1 MKKLVLLLQIVPMF
15 SFGQNVQL
23 TTNYQINHFRKNNDK
38 PNVIFIMADDIG
50 IGDISSYGAK
60 MITTPNI
67 DQLAKEGI
75 KFNNYYANGAVC
87 TPTRYSVLTGRYP
100 FRNKKLNSQNWV
112 GDQLI
117 EINRLT
123 IAKIF
128 KSNGY
133 STAAVGKWHL
143 GFGHNSEPDYSRTLI
158 SGPLDLGFDYFFGLA
173 RNHNDLIR
181 GYIEN
186 DRLLGIDPNENY
198 RKANKKGDKVK
209 GLLEERKDDEVNAL
223 LTERAL
229 TFISRNKNNPF
240 FLYFTPTIAH
250 THITPHKKF
259 RGISMA
265 GQYGDFIQELDF
277 YVGKIIKLID
287 ELDLFEKTIIIFTSD
302 NGGQL
307 KDHITAGIGLNLS
320 DDSKGVGKKSKSA
333 KIVAKKMGHRT
344 NLNLKGGK
352 GSPFEGGFRVP
363 MILKWPNKI
372 NKTVSSNRLVCS
384 ADFFKTFASLFGQQ
398 ANFED
403 GEDSFSFSDIFT
415 DKKVNNIRVDVA
427 LYSKKAISYIN
438 KNWKLIKYNND
449 KANKNQLF
457 NLKQDPFEKNNLMTK
472 NPQKYKSM
480 TLQLK
485 NIIKNG
491 H

>member
-1 MKKLVLLLQIVPMF
+1 MKELTFLIVIILIF
-15 SFGQNVQL
+15 SFGENIEL
-23 TTNYQINHFRKNNDK
+23 APNYKINQFNKNNDT

-60 MITTPNI
+60 MIKTPNI
-67 DQLAKEGI
+67 DQLANKGI
-75 KFNNYYANGAVC
+75 RFENYYANGAVC

-100 FRNKKLNSQNWV
+100 FRNKKLNYEDWS

-117 EINRLT
+117 EMNRLT
-123 IAKIF
+123 TAQLF
-128 KSNGY
+128 KKSGY
-133 STAAVGKWHL
+133 KTAAIGKWHL
-143 GFGHNSEPDYSRTLI
+143 GFGKNGKPDFGKTLT
-158 SGPLDLGFDYFFGLA
+158 SGPLDFGFDYFFGLA
-173 RNHNDLIR
+173 RNHNDLVR

-198 RKANKKGDKVK
+198 YKANQNGDKVK

-259 RGISMA
+259 RGTSSA

-277 YVGKIIKLID
+277 YVGKIVQLID
-287 ELDLFEKTIIIFTSD
+287 ELDLSKKTIFVFTSD

-307 KDHITAGIGLNLS
+307 KDHHTAGIGLNLS
-320 DDSKGVGKKSKSA
+320 DKGNEVEKKSKTA
-333 KIVAKKMGHRT
+333 KIVAKKMGHKT

-363 MILKWPNKI
+363 MILKWSGKLSPG
-372 NKTVSSNRLVCS
+372 TSSDRLICS
-384 ADFFKTFASLFGQQ
+384 ADFFKTFASLLDQQ
-398 ANFED
+398 TTLGS
-403 GEDSFSFSDIFT
+403 GEDSFNFIDTFT
-415 DKKVNNIRVDVA
+415 DKQVENKRIDVA

-438 KNWKLIKYNND
+438 KDWKLIKFNNE
-449 KANKNQLF
+449 KSNKNELY
-457 NLKQDPFEKNNLMTK
+457 NLEKDPFERNNLAIK
-472 NPQKYKSM
+472 NPQTHKMMSLR
-480 TLQLK
+480 LQKL
-485 NIIKNG
+485 IVNG

>member
-1 MKKLVLLLQIVPMF
+1 MKKLIILLLMAQIF
-15 SFGQNVQL
+15 SFGQNSQF
-23 TTNYQINHFRKNNDK
+23 TTNYQINHFSKNDDK
-38 PNVIFIMADDIG
+38 PNIIFIMSDDIG

-60 MITTPNI
+60 LIKTPNI
-67 DQLAKEGI
+67 DQLVKDGI
-75 KFNNYYANGAVC
+75 KFNNYYANGSVC

-100 FRNKKLNSQNWV
+100 FRNKKLNAQNWV

-128 KSNGY
+128 KINGY
-133 STAAVGKWHL
+133 STAAIGKWHL
-143 GFGHNSEPDYSRTLI
+143 GFGHNSEPDYSRTLM

-186 DRLLGIDPNENY
+186 DRLIGLDPNENY
-198 RKANKKGDKVK
+198 RKANRNGDKVK
-209 GLLEERKDDEVNAL
+209 GLLQERKDDEVNAL

-259 RGISMA
+259 RGISKA
-265 GQYGDFIQELDF
+265 GQYGDFVQELDF
-277 YVGKIIKLID
+277 YVGKIIKLVN
-287 ELDLFEKTIIIFTSD
+287 ELDISEKTIIIFTSD

-307 KDHITAGIGLNLS
+307 KDHFTAGIGLNVS
-320 DDSKGVGKKSKSA
+320 DDTKDVVKKSKSA
-333 KIVAKKMGHRT
+333 KIVAKKMGHKT

-372 NKTVSSNRLVCS
+372 PKRASSDRLVCS
-384 ADFFKTFASLFGQQ
+384 ADFFKTFASLFDEL
-398 ANFED
+398 ANFEG
-403 GEDSFSFSDIFT
+403 GEDSFSFLDIFT
-415 DKKVNNIRVDVA
+415 DKKVNNIRTDVA

-438 KNWKLIKYNND
+438 KNWKLIKYNNE
-449 KANKNQLF
+449 KTNKNQLF
-457 NLKQDPFEKNNLMTK
+457 NLRLDPFEKNNLIKK
-472 NPQKYKSM
+472 NPQQYKLM
-480 TLQLK
+480 TVQLK
-485 NIIKNG
+485 KIIKNG

>member
-1 MKKLVLLLQIVPMF
+1 MAPIF
-15 SFGQNVQL
+15 SFGQNSQF
-23 TTNYQINHFRKNNDK
+23 TTNYQINHFSKNDDK
-38 PNVIFIMADDIG
+38 PNIIFIMSDDIG

-60 MITTPNI
+60 MIKTPNI
-67 DQLAKEGI
+67 DQLVKEGI
-75 KFNNYYANGAVC
+75 KFNNYYANGSVC

-100 FRNKKLNSQNWV
+100 FRNKKLNAQNWV

-123 IAKIF
+123 IAEIF
-128 KSNGY
+128 KINGY
-133 STAAVGKWHL
+133 STAAIGKWHL
-143 GFGHNSEPDYSRTLI
+143 GFGHNSEPDYSTTLM

-186 DRLLGIDPNENY
+186 DRLIGLDPNENY
-198 RKANKKGDKVK
+198 RKANRNGDKVK
-209 GLLEERKDDEVNAL
+209 GLLQERKDDEVNAL

-259 RGISMA
+259 RGKSKA
-265 GQYGDFIQELDF
+265 GQYGDFVQELDF
-277 YVGKIIKLID
+277 YVGKIIKLVY
-287 ELDLFEKTIIIFTSD
+287 ELDISEKTIIIFTSD

-307 KDHITAGIGLNLS
+307 KDHFTAGIGLNVS
-320 DDSKGVGKKSKSA
+320 DDTKDVVKKSKSA
-333 KIVAKKMGHRT
+333 KIVAKKMGHKT

-372 NKTVSSNRLVCS
+372 PKRASSDRLVCS
-384 ADFFKTFASLFGQQ
+384 ADFFKTFASLFDEL
-398 ANFED
+398 ANFEG
-403 GEDSFSFSDIFT
+403 GEDSFSFLDIFT
-415 DKKVNNIRVDVA
+415 DKKVNNIRTDVA

-438 KNWKLIKYNND
+438 KNWKLIKYNNE
-449 KANKNQLF
+449 KTNKNQLF
-457 NLKQDPFEKNNLMTK
+457 NLRLDPFEKNNLIKK
-472 NPQKYKSM
+472 NPQQYNLM

-485 NIIKNG
+485 KIIKNG